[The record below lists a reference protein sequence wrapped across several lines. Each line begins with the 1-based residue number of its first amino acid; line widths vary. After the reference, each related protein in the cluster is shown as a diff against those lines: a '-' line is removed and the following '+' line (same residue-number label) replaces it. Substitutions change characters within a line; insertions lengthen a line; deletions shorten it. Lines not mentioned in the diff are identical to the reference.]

1 MAKSPLIDVHMHIY
15 ETKSSGEWQKTS
27 YEIWEYGPRP
37 ASVQF
42 SRSSG
47 DLADA
52 ERAMAA
58 AGYDYA
64 VSVNLFG
71 MELTR
76 GEAIA
81 ALPPG
86 LTRTPGSA
94 HWPRSMLPCRTASAR
109 STGGRATL
117 SAGGGRILPFVALDP
132 WAQGPED
139 NAAHLRDL
147 AERHGARGVKL
158 HPVVQRFTPNDP
170 RLAPSYRTCVEMG
183 LVVLAH
189 SGTAKG
195 SPQYAE
201 PRAFADLARA
211 WPDLKLIVAH
221 LGGGS
226 WRQTLELATA
236 FPQLWFDC
244 CEIIEWTGAPNAPT
258 TAELARL
265 IRDIGSHR
273 VMLGTDFPGT
283 TWTAPSSAS
292 WTCPSWRARR
302 RSRSSAK
309 TRRDS
314 SASARRRA
322 PRGAL
327 SPPRGLL
334 GRRRTAGSRR
344 GHRHRWSRPAPRL

>member
-86 LTRTPGSA
+86 LTSDARQRALAEIDASMPDRLRAFNRWACDVVG
-94 HWPRSMLPCRTASAR
+94 RS
-109 STGGRATL
+109 
-117 SAGGGRILPFVALDP
+117 GRILPFVALDP

-273 VMLGTDFPGT
+273 VMLGTDFPWYDLDRT
-283 TWTAPSSAS
+283 VQRVMDLPVL
-292 WTCPSWRARR
+292 AREEKE
-302 RSRSSAK
+302 SILGENA
-309 TRRDS
+309 
-314 SASARRRA
+314 AR
-322 PRGAL
+322 
-327 SPPRGLL
+327 LL
-334 GRRRTAGSRR
+334 GLGAS
-344 GHRHRWSRPAPRL
+344 PEPRAAR